1 MTLAYRQQ
9 ALDGLLAEFRPLWSA
24 QPFREPRPDW
34 CRQWPALEAELL
46 ALDDSE
52 QARPAD
58 DGEAALAFVARH
70 VAGLAA
76 LNELARVAD
85 CSRSSSPDCGPFWA
99 YGIPGR
105 KRAQIEAFAASA
117 VRSGQPLIDW
127 CGGKGHLGR
136 LLALH
141 WKISVTTLEI
151 NRSLC
156 AEGEKLAGRARAAQD
171 FVAGDV
177 TRLPVTNLP
186 NGGHAAALHAC
197 GHLHR
202 ALVGR
207 VAASGLVALDVAPCC
222 YHLGVAGDYVPM
234 SGPLLTRVTGDD
246 ARLAVTES
254 VTSAPRQR
262 LQRDREMAWKL
273 AFDAW
278 RRLEGDGQYVN
289 FRPVPAAWMRASFA
303 EFMVLMTRREQ
314 LPEPG
319 AHRLADLEQR
329 GWERQREVMRLSI
342 VRHAFRRPLEIW
354 LALDLA
360 VRLENDG
367 YSVSLGR
374 FCERRLTPRNLLISA
389 RLR

>member
-1 MTLAYRQQ
+1 MTLADRQR
-9 ALDGLLAEFRPLWSA
+9 ALDALLAEFRPLWHA

-34 CRQWPALEAELL
+34 CRQWPALAAELL

-52 QARPAD
+52 LAHLAD
-58 DGEAALAFVARH
+58 DGEAAAEFVARH
-70 VAGLAA
+70 VGDLAA
-76 LNELARVAD
+76 MTDLARVPD
-85 CSRSSSPDCGPFWA
+85 CSRTLLPDFGPFWA

-105 KRAQIEAFAASA
+105 KRSQIEAFAASA
-117 VRSGQPLIDW
+117 AYSGQPLIDW

-141 WKISVTTLEI
+141 WKVGVTTLEI
-151 NRSLC
+151 DRGLC
-156 AEGEKLAGRARAAQD
+156 VDGEHLARRARVAQG

-177 TRLPVTNLP
+177 MLPGTRLPQ
-186 NGGHAAALHAC
+186 GGHAVALHAC

-202 ALVGR
+202 ALVSR
-207 VAASGLVALDVAPCC
+207 AVAGGLAALDVAPCC
-222 YHLGVAGDYVPM
+222 YHLGVAGDYLPL
-234 SGPLLTRVTGDD
+234 SGPLLTYVTADD

-254 VTSAPRQR
+254 VTAVPRQR
-262 LQRDREMAWKL
+262 SQRDREMAWKL
-273 AFDAW
+273 AFDVW
-278 RRLEGDGQYVN
+278 RRLENGDRYLN
-289 FRPVPAAWMRASFA
+289 FRPVPAAWMRGSFA

-314 LPEPG
+314 LPKPD
-319 AHRLADLEQR
+319 AHRMAWLEER

-342 VRHAFRRPLEIW
+342 VRHAFRRPLEVW

-389 RLR
+389 RLK

>member
-1 MTLAYRQQ
+1 MTLAARQR
-9 ALDGLLAEFRPLWSA
+9 ALDGLLAEFRQLWHA

-34 CRQWPALEAELL
+34 CRQWPALAAELL

-52 QARPAD
+52 QIRLAD

-70 VAGLAA
+70 VTGLAGLTEVAG
-76 LNELARVAD
+76 VAD
-85 CSRSSSPDCGPFWA
+85 CSRSSLPDCGPFWD

-105 KRAQIEAFAASA
+105 KRAQIEAFAVSA
-117 VRSGQPLIDW
+117 ARSGQPLIDW

-141 WKISVTTLEI
+141 WHTGVTTLEI
-151 NRSLC
+151 NCNLC
-156 AEGEKLAGRARAAQD
+156 AEGERLARRARVAQN

-177 TRLPVTNLP
+177 TLPDTELP
-186 NGGHAAALHAC
+186 LGGHAVALHAC

-207 VAASGLVALDVAPCC
+207 AAASGLAALDMAPCC
-222 YHLGVAGDYVPM
+222 YHLGVDGDYVPL

-254 VTSAPRQR
+254 VTSSPRQR
-262 LQRDREMAWKL
+262 RQRDREMAWKL

-278 RRLEGDGQYVN
+278 RRLQGDGNYVN
-289 FRPVPAAWMRASFA
+289 FRPVPAAWMRGGFA
-303 EFMVLMTRREQ
+303 EFMGLMTWREQ
-314 LPEPG
+314 LPEPV
-319 AHRLADLEQR
+319 AHRLAELEQR
-329 GWERQREVMRLSI
+329 GWKRQREVMRLSI

-360 VRLENDG
+360 VRLKNDG

-374 FCERRLTPRNLLISA
+374 FCERRLTPRNLIISA
-389 RLR
+389 RLA

>member
-1 MTLAYRQQ
+1 MTLADRQR
-9 ALDGLLAEFRPLWSA
+9 ALDSLLAEFRPLWHA

-34 CRQWPALEAELL
+34 CRQWPALATKLL

-52 QARPAD
+52 QSRLAD
-58 DGEAALAFVARH
+58 DGEAAAEFVARH
-70 VAGLAA
+70 VGGLAEIAGLA
-76 LNELARVAD
+76 RIAD
-85 CSRSSSPDCGPFWA
+85 CSHSSLPEHGPFWA

-105 KRAQIEAFAASA
+105 KRAQIEAFVASA
-117 VRSGQPLIDW
+117 APSGQPLIDW

-141 WKISVTTLEI
+141 WQIGVTTLEI

-156 AEGEKLAGRARAAQD
+156 TEGGRLAGRARVEQD

-177 TRLPVTNLP
+177 MLPNTRLPQ
-186 NGGHAAALHAC
+186 GGHAVALHAC

-202 ALVGR
+202 KLVGR
-207 VAASGLVALDVAPCC
+207 AATSGLVALDVAPCC
-222 YHLGVAGDYVPM
+222 YHLGVAGDYVPL

-278 RRLEGDGQYVN
+278 RRQEGGEYRN
-289 FRPVPAAWMRASFA
+289 FRPVPASWMRGSFA

-314 LPEPG
+314 LPEPD
-319 AHRLADLEQR
+319 AHRMASLEER

-342 VRHAFRRPLEIW
+342 IRHAFRRPLEVW

-360 VRLENDG
+360 VLLENDG

>member
-1 MTLAYRQQ
+1 MTLAARQR
-9 ALDGLLAEFRPLWSA
+9 ALDGWLAEFRQFGRA

-34 CRQWPALEAELL
+34 CWQWPALADELL

-52 QARPAD
+52 QIRLAD

-76 LNELARVAD
+76 LTEVAGVAD
-85 CSRSSSPDCGPFWA
+85 CSRSTLPDCGPFWD

-117 VRSGQPLIDW
+117 ARSGQPLIDW

-141 WKISVTTLEI
+141 WHSGVTTLEI

-156 AEGEKLAGRARAAQD
+156 AEGERLAGRARVAQN
-171 FVAGDV
+171 FVVGDV
-177 TRLPVTNLP
+177 TLPGTELP
-186 NGGHAAALHAC
+186 LGGHAVALHAC

-207 VAASGLVALDVAPCC
+207 AAASGLAALDVAPCC
-222 YHLGVAGDYVPM
+222 FHLGVAGDYVPL

-246 ARLAVTES
+246 ARLAVTET
-254 VTSAPRQR
+254 VTSTPRQR

-278 RRLEGDGQYVN
+278 RRLQVDGKYVN
-289 FRPVPAAWMRASFA
+289 FRPVPAAWMRGGFA
-303 EFMVLMTRREQ
+303 EFMGLMIRREQ
-314 LPEPG
+314 LPEPV
-319 AHRLADLEQR
+319 AHRLAELQQR

-374 FCERRLTPRNLLISA
+374 FCERRLTPRNLIISA
-389 RLR
+389 RLA

>member
-1 MTLAYRQQ
+1 MMLAAHQR
-9 ALDGLLAEFRPLWSA
+9 ALDGLLAEFRPLWHA

-34 CRQWPALEAELL
+34 CRQWPALATELL

-52 QARPAD
+52 QARLAD
-58 DGEAALAFVARH
+58 DSEAAAEFVARH
-70 VAGLAA
+70 VGGLAEIAGLG
-76 LNELARVAD
+76 RIDD
-85 CSRSSSPDCGPFWA
+85 CSHSSLADHGTFWA

-105 KRAQIEAFAASA
+105 KRSQIEAFAASA
-117 VRSGQPLIDW
+117 THSGQPLIDW

-141 WKISVTTLEI
+141 WKVGVTTLEM

-156 AEGEKLAGRARAAQD
+156 ADGEQLAGRARVGQD
-171 FVAGDV
+171 FVVGDV
-177 TRLPVTNLP
+177 MLPGTRLPQ
-186 NGGHAAALHAC
+186 GGHAVALHAC

-207 VAASGLVALDVAPCC
+207 AATSGLVALDVAPCC
-222 YHLGVAGDYVPM
+222 YHLGVAGDYVPL

-262 LQRDREMAWKL
+262 LQRDQEMTWKL
-273 AFDAW
+273 AFDTW
-278 RRLEGDGQYVN
+278 RRLQGGDEYVN
-289 FRPVPAAWMRASFA
+289 FRPVPASWMRRSFA

-314 LPEPG
+314 LPEPD
-319 AHRLADLEQR
+319 AHCMTSLEER

-342 VRHAFRRPLEIW
+342 VRHAFRRPLEVW

-367 YSVSLGR
+367 YAVSLGR

-389 RLR
+389 RLG